1 MRSKR
6 VKRLKA
12 INMKKRIKSLLLVF
26 VLLFT
31 MTFNSYMPKADE
43 NKGTVTVTQGTANGG
58 NISVTKT
65 AMKVVDVEDQYKIT
79 FDVKGKPGV
88 PSKKEADIV
97 IIVDT
102 SGSMEDKI
110 NIVKKSVKS
119 FCSTILDKSQ
129 ADIKIGLVKFSCSK
143 STDVYGDK
151 SDGQIACDFVGRGSK
166 DTILN
171 AIDNLAAGSGT
182 NTEAGINKAGEMLYD
197 SASKRPNADKY
208 VVLFTDGLPT
218 ASYTSHVYSSFEVER
233 VNGEYGKQEAFY
245 DEYFKDAQKRYNELV
260 GGIQTL
266 GGIGYYDTGETYS
279 FWWELWKKYKVI
291 ARPAI
296 PETLPSCPKGNIN
309 NVKFYSCGLFTDPK
323 ANETEMAIRFL
334 STIQNV
340 MNRRDYGSDNAFRE
354 AFKEKYY
361 TNDKNHIESIFNEI
375 SGGIIN
381 EINNKIGSKV
391 QIIDPIAE
399 NFIIKNKDNIS
410 LEVEINGKRFT
421 GEAARNIIEIDAV
434 SKTVTLNLG
443 DLMEAGA
450 KISFTIEGKDS
461 YFSGNDVPTNKVAS
475 LKYIDPIS
483 KSPNVINIDSPKVDI
498 CPKIGSI
505 TIEKEVIDNKN
516 NKITDSKERF
526 SILLQRLGDKSER
539 YGLELVGNSIKTM
552 KFYMKGETTDV
563 KAINNATD
571 KNLNYITVGSYIGD
585 EIVPMNYKCSSIL
598 YKYSNGGQ
606 WTTLPQGQGI
616 QIDKDHPNVYIKF
629 TNNLINDKYWWDS
642 EIKSNTFTLVK

>member
-12 INMKKRIKSLLLVF
+12 INMKKRIKFLLLVF

-43 NKGTVTVTQGTANGG
+43 NKGTVTVTQSTANGG

-79 FDVKGKPGV
+79 FDVKGKPGI
-88 PSKKEADIV
+88 PSNKKADIV

-110 NIVKKSVKS
+110 DTVKLSVKS
-119 FCSTILDKSQ
+119 FCNTILDKSQ

-143 STDVYGDK
+143 NTDVYGDK

-166 DTILN
+166 NTILN
-171 AIDNLAAGSGT
+171 AIDNLEAGSGT
-182 NTEAGINKAGEMLYD
+182 DTEAGINKAGEMLYD
-197 SASKRPNADKY
+197 SVGERPDADKY

-233 VNGEYGKQEAFY
+233 VNGRYVKQEAFY

-266 GGIGYYDTGETYS
+266 GGIGYYDTGKTYS
-279 FWWELWKKYKVI
+279 EYKVI

-296 PETLPSCPKGNIN
+296 PETLPSCPKGNIS

-323 ANETEMAIRFL
+323 ANETEMAISFL

-340 MNRRDYGSDNAFRE
+340 MNRRDYGSDNAFRQ

-361 TNDKNHIESIFNEI
+361 TNNKEDIKAIFNEI
-375 SGGIIN
+375 SGGIVN

-410 LEVEINGKRFT
+410 LEVEINGKTFT
-421 GEAARNIIEIDAV
+421 GDAARNIIEIDAV
-434 SKTVTLNLG
+434 NKTVTLDLG

-461 YFSGNDVPTNKVAS
+461 YFSGNNVPTNKAAS

-483 KSPNVINIDSPKVDI
+483 KSPNVINIDSPRVDI

-505 TIEKEVIDNKN
+505 TIEKEIIDNKN
-516 NKITDSKERF
+516 NKITDSNERF
-526 SILLQRLGDKSER
+526 SILLQRLGNKSER

-571 KNLNYITVGSYIGD
+571 KNLNYITIGSYIGD
-585 EIVPMNYKCSSIL
+585 EIVPMNYKCTNIL
-598 YKYSNGGQ
+598 YKYSNNSQ
-606 WTTLPQGQGI
+606 WTTLPPGQGI
-616 QIDKDHPNVYIKF
+616 QIDKNHSNVYIKF
-629 TNNLINDKYWWDS
+629 TNNLINDKYWWDDD
-642 EIKSNTFTLVK
+642 IKSNTFTLGK

>member
-43 NKGTVTVTQGTANGG
+43 NKGTVTVTQNTANGG

-79 FDVKGKPGV
+79 FDVKGKPGI
-88 PSKKEADIV
+88 PDNKKADIV

-102 SGSMEDKI
+102 SGSMNDKI
-110 NIVKKSVKS
+110 DTVKKSVKT
-119 FCSTILDKSQ
+119 FCNTILDKSQ

-143 STDVYGDK
+143 NTDVYGDK
-151 SDGQIACDFVGRGSK
+151 SDGQIACDFVNRENK
-166 DTILN
+166 NTILN
-171 AIDNLAAGSGT
+171 AIDNLKAGSGT
-182 NTEAGINKAGEMLYD
+182 DTEAGINKAGEMLYA
-197 SASKRPNADKY
+197 STSKRPDADKY

-218 ASYTSHVYSSFEVER
+218 ASYTSHVYSSFEVEK
-233 VNGEYGKQEAFY
+233 VNGDYVKQEAFY
-245 DEYFKDAQKRYNELV
+245 DEYFKDAQKKYNELV

-266 GGIGYYDTGETYS
+266 GGIGYYDTGKTYS
-279 FWWELWKKYKVI
+279 DWWNKYKII
-291 ARPAI
+291 ARPAT
-296 PETLPSCPKGNIN
+296 PETLPSCPKGNISN
-309 NVKFYSCGLFTDPK
+309 IKFYSCGLFTNPK
-323 ANETEMAIRFL
+323 ANETEMAISFL

-340 MNRRDYGSDNAFRE
+340 MSRGDYSNDKTFKE

-361 TNDKNHIESIFNEI
+361 TSNKEDIKAIFDEI
-375 SGGIIN
+375 SGGIVN

-410 LEVEINGKRFT
+410 LEVEVNGKKFT
-421 GEAARNIIEIDAV
+421 GEVARNIIEIDTV
-434 SKTVTLNLG
+434 NKIVTLNLG
-443 DLMEAGA
+443 DLMESGA
-450 KISFTIEGKDS
+450 KISFTIEAKDS
-461 YFSGNDVPTNKVAS
+461 YFSGDDIPTNKVAS

-483 KSPNVINIDSPKVDI
+483 KSPNAININSPRVDI
-498 CPKIGSI
+498 CPKIGSV
-505 TIEKEVIDNKN
+505 TIEKEVLDNKN
-516 NKITDSKERF
+516 NKVIDCKDKF
-526 SILLQRLGDKSER
+526 SMLLQRLGNKNEK
-539 YGLELVGNSIKTM
+539 YGLELIGNSTKTM

-571 KNLNYITVGSYIGD
+571 KNLNYITVGGYIGD
-585 EIVPMNYKCSSIL
+585 EIVPMNYKCSSIR
-598 YKYSNGGQ
+598 YKYSNDSQ
-606 WTTLPQGQGI
+606 WTTLSQGQEI
-616 QIDKDHPNVYIKF
+616 QIDKNHPNVYIKF

-642 EIKSNTFTLVK
+642 DIKSNVFTLGK